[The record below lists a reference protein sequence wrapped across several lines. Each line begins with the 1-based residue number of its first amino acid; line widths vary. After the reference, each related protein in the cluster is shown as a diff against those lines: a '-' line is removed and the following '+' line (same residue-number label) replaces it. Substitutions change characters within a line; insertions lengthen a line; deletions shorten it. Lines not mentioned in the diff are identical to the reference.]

1 MLTVTELSLSE
12 LTIGH
17 CVMGEMG
24 QQIWMDHDAYFHIGY
39 TWVWYIYTTIKTVK
53 VSVTEVGV
61 AGWVWSTHA

>member
-1 MLTVTELSLSE
+1 
-12 LTIGH
+12 
-17 CVMGEMG
+17 MGEMG